1 MAIKINGNKKVINSR
16 RTKLLIAKI
25 ANIFLSG
32 FKNKTSLISKMSAK
46 TGSQQDSESACR

>member
-1 MAIKINGNKKVINSR
+1 MAIKNNGNKKAINSR
-16 RTKLLIAKI
+16 GTKFVIAKI

-32 FKNKTSLISKMSAK
+32 FKNKTSLISKISAK